1 MLDRLY
7 KLGFSKD
14 EKSHKFVDIGC
25 GSGKPV
31 FAAALFHPFEKS
43 QGIEILTELHKIV
56 TEGIQPKW
64 EAEIKAN
71 APEHAQE
78 TEFEFIQGD
87 ALEIPWADAD
97 VVFMNST
104 CFDEELFKKLVSI
117 SDKMKK
123 QLLSTAKASNMR
135 LEELV
140 NKILISTELSS
151 SKGKT
156 SSETL
161 KVNEELERILHENI
175 SSLNVV
181 VEIEADY
188 GTECKIKLGK
198 LEFETMMNN
207 LIQNAIKYH
216 NPDGKISIR
225 TGTNSGSAQIKIEDQ
240 GPGIPDHE
248 KSKIFDKF
256 YRMGDEMTRATK
268 GTGLGLFLVK
278 EIVSKNNG
286 KITVTD
292 NVPNGC
298 IFTLSFPIYS

>member
-1 MLDRLY
+1 MLSVYVALQLIWWGYHIIQLSQQLEPSGSVTRRVWMIIGEGSVFLLI
-7 KLGFSKD
+7 LGF
-14 EKSHKFVDIGC
+14 G
-25 GSGKPV
+25 
-31 FAAALFHPFEKS
+31 
-43 QGIEILTELHKIV
+43 
-56 TEGIQPKW
+56 
-64 EAEIKAN
+64 
-71 APEHAQE
+71 
-78 TEFEFIQGD
+78 
-87 ALEIPWADAD
+87 
-97 VVFMNST
+97 
-104 CFDEELFKKLVSI
+104 LFKIRQLQKRELASQEKEKNFMLAVTHELKTPIASNRLAIETIQSRDVS
-117 SDKMKK
+117 DEMKK

-140 NKILISTELSS
+140 NKILISTEITS
-151 SKGKT
+151 SKEKT

-181 VEIEADY
+181 VEIETDY
-188 GTECKIKLGK
+188 GTECEIKLGK

-225 TGTNSGSAQIKIEDQ
+225 TSVHSGSAQIKVEDQ

-298 IFTLSFPIYS
+298 IFTLSFPIHS

>member
-1 MLDRLY
+1 MLSVYVALQLIWWGYHIIQLSQQLEPSGSVTRRVWMIIGEGSVFLLI
-7 KLGFSKD
+7 LGF
-14 EKSHKFVDIGC
+14 G
-25 GSGKPV
+25 
-31 FAAALFHPFEKS
+31 
-43 QGIEILTELHKIV
+43 
-56 TEGIQPKW
+56 
-64 EAEIKAN
+64 
-71 APEHAQE
+71 
-78 TEFEFIQGD
+78 
-87 ALEIPWADAD
+87 
-97 VVFMNST
+97 
-104 CFDEELFKKLVSI
+104 LFKIRQLQKRELASQEKEKNFMLAVTHELKTPISSNRLAIETIQSRDVS
-117 SDKMKK
+117 DEMKK

-140 NKILISTELSS
+140 NKILISTELAS
-151 SKGKT
+151 SKEKI
-156 SSETL
+156 SNETL
-161 KVNEELERILHENI
+161 KVNEEVERILHENI

-188 GTECKIKLGK
+188 GTECEIKLGK

-298 IFTLSFPIYS
+298 IFTLSFPIHSWVSQKK